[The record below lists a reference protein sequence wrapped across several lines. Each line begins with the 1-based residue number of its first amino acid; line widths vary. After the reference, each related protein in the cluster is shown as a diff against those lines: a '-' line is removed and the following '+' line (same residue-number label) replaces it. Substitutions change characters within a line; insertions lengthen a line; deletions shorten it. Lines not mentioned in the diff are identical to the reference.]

1 MRICAWITALLA
13 AASAVGCG
21 GGGAADGGSGGSVPA
36 LQIRSQPTSQ
46 AVQLGLGFS
55 LSVDAVGS
63 GTLAYQWLRNGVAL
77 LGATSSAY
85 STGTAAASDG
95 GSYSVLV
102 SDSTGNIATSTQ
114 AVITIGNLGTDQS
127 FNLVAPRVVVAARQG
142 RQFKLPSEST
152 DWTIQYK
159 FIVPPVPTKTW
170 NPTVNVFYIWGDID
184 FDQYGQNGNFSLS
197 GYKFNQIVPQ
207 AFIGRVLSGND
218 ANYAPSWSNITGWAI
233 QAQYFWQKNNTPYA
247 QTGSIVSVIPGE
259 LVTTTIQYRAASG
272 AIVASI
278 ASNNGTSTITISR
291 PFPNE
296 PTLFSSWRDFF
307 QKAQAK
313 TGTNFIWSQ
322 PVMNIEPGGGADK
335 QTICTLLPFD
345 VRYVSLP
352 GVATNAASYAM
363 ALDSGLPCST
373 TPVTLAF

>member
-1 MRICAWITALLA
+1 MRNNSWMTVLLM

-21 GGGAADGGSGGSVPA
+21 GGGGATGGSGPSVAA
-36 LQIRSQPTSQ
+36 LQIRSQPASQ
-46 AVQLGLGFS
+46 AIQLGLVFG
-55 LSVDAVGS
+55 LSVDAVGP
-63 GTLAYQWLRNGVAL
+63 GTLTYQWFRNGVAL

-85 STGTAAASDG
+85 SIGTAAASDG
-95 GSYSVLV
+95 GSYSVVV
-102 SDSTGNIATSTQ
+102 SDATGNIATSTQ
-114 AVITIGNLGTDQS
+114 AVITISSLSADQS
-127 FNLVAPRVVVAARQG
+127 FSQVAPRIVVAARQG

-159 FIVPPVPTKTW
+159 FIVPPVPIKTW
-170 NPTVNVFYIWGDID
+170 SPTVNVFYVWGDID
-184 FDQYGQNGNFSLS
+184 FDQYGQEGNFSLS

-218 ANYAPSWSNITGWAI
+218 ANYIPSWSNLTGWAI
-233 QAQYFWQKNNTPYA
+233 QAQYFWQKDSKPYA
-247 QTGSIVSVIPGE
+247 QTGSIVSVTPGE
-259 LVTTTIQYRAASG
+259 LVTTTIQYSAASG

-278 ASNNGTSTITISR
+278 ASNNGTSTITIPR

-296 PTLFSSWRDFF
+296 PALFSSWRDFF
-307 QKAQAK
+307 QRAQAK
-313 TGTNFIWSQ
+313 TGTNYVWSQ

-352 GVATNAASYAM
+352 GLAANASSYAM
-363 ALDSGLPCST
+363 SLDSGLPCST